1 MTPLTPTFEEFLPAW
16 VARQRWFRG
25 KQAGG
30 EAPRLRR
37 VSSIRW
43 EDPYGEVGIEDH
55 IVVDET
61 AGGAQ
66 EPTVYQIPLTYRAEA
81 VPFLAHALV
90 ATAEHPELGTRYIYD
105 AAHDP
110 VFSHV
115 LLSEMASEHD
125 VPAARAR
132 RVAPEGERPA
142 LATARVLSGEQSNTS
157 VIVETHR
164 GGRPLIIKLFR
175 VLHEG
180 ENPDVSVQTAI
191 SRSGSGTHLVPDP
204 FGYVE
209 GRWSTDAGRE
219 VRGHLA
225 FAQEFLTGTEDAW
238 RQARVAADAD
248 DDFSERARTLGA
260 ATAAVHAA
268 LREAFGGRPADDR
281 RAELVAQMRDRA
293 EQAFRDAPALAEH
306 RDAVL
311 AVYAGLEAAALPELQ
326 RVHGDYHLGQVLD
339 APGRGW
345 VLLDFEG
352 EPLRPLAER
361 TEPDLALRDVA
372 GMLRSFDYAAAA
384 AADDRDG
391 WAAAAREAFL
401 EGYATEAGADPRSEA
416 GSAAVLAA
424 LELDKALYEVS
435 YEARNRP
442 DWLPIPLAA
451 VHRLLGGG
459 TVPADLPG
467 AAKTPADV
475 PGAAAIP
482 ADVPAEAEGSGEGRH
497 REVAGEPASAAETFP
512 TEAGRHRRVHD
523 DSTEETTMG
532 DDDVQQDVPAQQEQA
547 AGPTPAPA
555 EVDDDYGSSLIEVER
570 HDGPLSHPPTGDRRA
585 ASGSASGVAA
595 PGGASGGYPHAP
607 VPPPEDM
614 QIETVPPG
622 RRTGED
628 VELGPRDRQPAS
640 GWSGEPQGDPEVLR
654 ATAWEEATEGVVTAH
669 PRPTGVRRALAEPVE
684 PAAPHT
690 LPLDLEEATDVVD
703 GLHRNPHTL
712 LGAHVFDG
720 HVTVRTLQPDAQL
733 VEVVLA
739 DGVRVP
745 MSHETSGIWVAV
757 LPVATVPAYRLKVD
771 TGRGAHLVD
780 EAYRHGP
787 SLGQTDLHLIGEGR
801 HEELWRALGS
811 RVMTVRDELGEVTGT
826 RFAVWAPHAVAV
838 HVVGDFN
845 GWNGATHALR
855 AHDDVG
861 VWELFVPG
869 VREGAHYKYDITGP
883 DGVRR
888 AKADPMARA
897 SEVPPFNNSVVTV
910 STHRWG
916 DAEWMA
922 ARAAGDIHHGPMSIY
937 EVHLGSWRKGLGYTE
952 IADQLVPYVA
962 QMGFTHVEL
971 MPVMQHP
978 YGGSWG
984 YHVTGYYAAD
994 SRFGHEDGLRYLID
1008 RLHQAGVGVILD
1020 WVPGHFATDPWALAR
1035 FDGTPLYEHPDPRKG
1050 WHSEWGSYIF
1060 DFGRPQVRNFLV
1072 ANATYWLEEFHADGL
1087 RVDGVASMLYL
1098 DYSREEGQWVPN
1110 QYGGRE
1116 NLEAVALL
1124 QETNATAYRR
1134 SPGVVMIAEE
1144 STSWPGVTA
1153 PTDEGGLGFGFKWNM
1168 GWMHDTLNYLSASP
1182 FTRSHTHHT
1191 LTFSLVYAFS
1201 EKYILPISHDEVVH
1215 GKGSLVRKM
1224 SGDAWQ
1230 KFATTRAFL
1239 AYQWSHPG
1247 KQLLFMGS
1255 EFAQARE
1262 WADGGTLD
1270 WELTERPEHAG
1281 VQSLVRDLN
1290 RLYAELPALWEIDH
1304 HEHGFSWLDAN
1315 DTGRN
1320 QYSYLRWGNEGPD
1333 GLRPVLACVV
1343 NFSGVPHHQ
1352 VHVGLP
1358 YSGRWREVLNTDA
1371 QTYGG
1376 SGVGNL
1382 GAVEAVEEP
1391 HQGQP
1396 FSALVTVP
1404 PMGAVWFVP
1413 DPDDDGS
1420 TTALEGAQGETPEGG
1435 DGGGGRH
1442 PRAGQPA
1449 QEEDLT
1455 DVEALVTAY
1464 TQVVPDPDDLD
1475 QQVAFGTSGH
1485 RGSSLDGAFN
1495 EHHILATT
1503 QAICDY
1509 RAEQG
1514 TDGPLFLGRDTHAL
1528 SEPAWR
1534 SALEV
1539 LVANGVDVRVD
1550 EGDGYTPTPAVSRA
1564 ILAHNRETEG
1574 AVGEADG
1581 IVVTPSHNPPRD
1593 GGFKYNPPHGGP
1605 ADTDATGWIA
1615 DRANALLRAGLD
1627 GVRRVP
1633 VEDAVAAAGRYDFM
1647 GEYVR
1652 ALPRVIDVDAI
1663 REAGVRIGADP
1674 LGGASVDYW
1683 RAIGEAHGLALTV
1696 VNPRVD
1702 PAWSFMTLDWDGK
1715 IRMDCSS
1722 ADAMASLIEVMS
1734 GDADYDVAT
1743 GNDADADRHG
1753 VVTPDGGLLN
1763 PNHYLAVAIDYLY
1776 GGARPD
1782 WPQGTAIGKTLV
1794 SSSMIDKVAEGLGRE
1809 LTEVPVGFKWF
1820 VPGLLDGSIAF
1831 GGEESAGASFLC
1843 RDGSVWSTDKDGII
1857 LALLAAEIIAR
1868 TGRSPSQRYAELV
1881 EEIGGG
1887 RAPAYARV
1895 DAPAGREQ
1903 KARLKKLSADDISAT
1918 EIAGQPITAILTE
1931 APGNGAAVGGVKVCT
1946 EDAWFAARPSGTED
1960 VYKIY
1965 AESFRG
1971 PEHLAQ
1977 VQAEAQQVVDAALGS
1992 PDA

>member
-1 MTPLTPTFEEFLPAW
+1 
-16 VARQRWFRG
+16 
-25 KQAGG
+25 
-30 EAPRLRR
+30 
-37 VSSIRW
+37 
-43 EDPYGEVGIEDH
+43 
-55 IVVDET
+55 
-61 AGGAQ
+61 
-66 EPTVYQIPLTYRAEA
+66 
-81 VPFLAHALV
+81 
-90 ATAEHPELGTRYIYD
+90 
-105 AAHDP
+105 
-110 VFSHV
+110 
-115 LLSEMASEHD
+115 
-125 VPAARAR
+125 
-132 RVAPEGERPA
+132 
-142 LATARVLSGEQSNTS
+142 
-157 VIVETHR
+157 
-164 GGRPLIIKLFR
+164 
-175 VLHEG
+175 
-180 ENPDVSVQTAI
+180 
-191 SRSGSGTHLVPDP
+191 
-204 FGYVE
+204 
-209 GRWSTDAGRE
+209 
-219 VRGHLA
+219 
-225 FAQEFLTGTEDAW
+225 
-238 RQARVAADAD
+238 
-248 DDFSERARTLGA
+248 
-260 ATAAVHAA
+260 
-268 LREAFGGRPADDR
+268 
-281 RAELVAQMRDRA
+281 
-293 EQAFRDAPALAEH
+293 
-306 RDAVL
+306 
-311 AVYAGLEAAALPELQ
+311 
-326 RVHGDYHLGQVLD
+326 
-339 APGRGW
+339 
-345 VLLDFEG
+345 
-352 EPLRPLAER
+352 
-361 TEPDLALRDVA
+361 
-372 GMLRSFDYAAAA
+372 MLRSFDYAAASA
-384 AADDRDG
+384 ARAGSGDRDA

-401 EGYATEAGADPRSEA
+401 EGYADESGSDPRQV
-416 GSAAVLAA
+416 GGAAQLLAA

-442 DWLPIPLAA
+442 EWLPIPVAA
-451 VHRLLGGG
+451 VEQLVGAR
-459 TVPADLPG
+459 PA
-467 AAKTPADV
+467 
-475 PGAAAIP
+475 
-482 ADVPAEAEGSGEGRH
+482 
-497 REVAGEPASAAETFP
+497 AGEQWGEEPDSS
-512 TEAGRHRRVHD
+512 AGRHRTPEQPGTQGPEPADGAETATTADPATSPVGAAQTTGGASD
-523 DSTEETTMG
+523 TPSTTGGSDGRQPSAGTARTEGESPTKEGLMIV
-532 DDDVQQDVPAQQEQA
+532 DPAQDEQ
-547 AGPTPAPA
+547 GRPT
-555 EVDDDYGSSLIEVER
+555 EDDYGSSLIEVDR

-585 ASGSASGVAA
+585 ASGSAASASGS
-595 PGGASGGYPHAP
+595 PGSASGGYPHAP

-614 QIETVPPG
+614 QIDTVPPLP
-622 RRTGED
+622 RRRSGEELD
-628 VELGPRDRQPAS
+628 LGPRASQPAS

-654 ATAWEEATEGVVTAH
+654 AGAWEEATDSDDVVTA
-669 PRPTGVRRALAEPVE
+669 RPTGVRRPLDEPAE

-690 LPLDLEEATDVVD
+690 LPLDLDEATDVVD
-703 GLHRNPHTL
+703 GLHRNPHAL

-720 HVTVRTLQPDAQL
+720 HVTVRTLQPEAQA

-739 DGVRVP
+739 DGQSLP
-745 MSHETSGIWVAV
+745 MTHETGGIWVAV
-757 LPVATVPAYRLKVD
+757 LPTETVPAYRLRVD
-771 TGRGAHLVD
+771 TGRGTHLVD

-811 RVMTVRDELGEVTGT
+811 HVMTVRDELGEVTGT

-897 SEVPPFNNSVVTV
+897 SEVPPFTNSVVTV

-937 EVHLGSWRKGLGYTE
+937 EVHLASWRKGLGYTE

-971 MPVMQHP
+971 MPVMHHP

-1035 FDGTPLYEHPDPRKG
+1035 FDGTPIYEHPDPRKG
-1050 WHSEWGSYIF
+1050 WHPEWGSYIF
-1060 DFGRPQVRNFLV
+1060 DFGRAEVRNFLV

-1098 DYSREEGQWVPN
+1098 DYSRDEGQWIPN
-1110 QYGGRE
+1110 QHGGRE

-1168 GWMHDTLNYLSASP
+1168 GWMHDTLGYLGASP
-1182 FTRSHTHHT
+1182 FTRAHTHHA

-1262 WADGGTLD
+1262 WADGGSLD

-1281 VQSLVRDLN
+1281 VQALVADLN
-1290 RLYAELPALWEIDH
+1290 RLYADLPALWEIDH

-1315 DTGRN
+1315 DAGRN
-1320 QYSYLRWGNEGPD
+1320 QYSYLRWGNEGAD
-1333 GLRPVLACVV
+1333 GLRPVVACIV
-1343 NFSGVPHHQ
+1343 NFSGIPHHQ

-1358 YSGRWREVLNTDA
+1358 YAGRWREVLNTDA
-1371 QTYGG
+1371 EVYGG
-1376 SGVGNL
+1376 SGQGNL
-1382 GAVEAVEEP
+1382 GAVEAVEHP

-1404 PMGAVWFVP
+1404 PMGAVWLVP
-1413 DPDDDGS
+1413 DPVEGGTDSD
-1420 TTALEGAQGETPEGG
+1420 TEVAALTEG
-1435 DGGGGRH
+1435 DGGTDTATGSDAEGAAATQETSGGRH

-1449 QEEDLT
+1449 QAEDLI
-1455 DVEALVTAY
+1455 DVDALLAAY
-1464 TQVVPDPDDLD
+1464 TQIVPDPDDLD

-1509 RAEQG
+1509 RAQQG

-1539 LVANGVDVRVD
+1539 LVANGVAVRVD
-1550 EGDGYTPTPAVSRA
+1550 DGDGYTPTPAVSRA
-1564 ILAHNRETEG
+1564 ILAHNRETPG
-1574 AVGEADG
+1574 AQGEADG

-1615 DRANALLRAGLD
+1615 DRANELLRAGLE
-1627 GVRRVP
+1627 GVQRVP
-1633 VEDAVAAAGRYDFM
+1633 VEHAIASAGRYDFM

-1674 LGGASVDYW
+1674 LGGAAVDYW
-1683 RAIGEAHGLALTV
+1683 QAIADAHGLDLTV

-1722 ADAMASLIEVMS
+1722 ADAMASLIEVMR
-1734 GDADYDVAT
+1734 GGADYDVAT

-1794 SSSMIDKVAEGLGRE
+1794 SSSMIDKVAQGLGRE

-1820 VPGLLDGSIAF
+1820 VPGLMDGSIAF

-1868 TGRSPSQRYAELV
+1868 TGRSPSQRYTELV
-1881 EEIGGG
+1881 EQVGGG
-1887 RAPAYARV
+1887 HAPAYARI

-1903 KARLKKLSADDISAT
+1903 KARLKKLSAQDISAT
-1918 EIAGQPITAILTE
+1918 EIAGEPITAILTE

-1946 EDAWFAARPSGTED
+1946 DSAWFAARPSGTED

-1977 VQAEAQQVVDAALGS
+1977 VQAEAQQVVDAALGGS
-1992 PDA
+1992 